1 MWATTVIAQDIFQIV
16 RPTRWNDARE
26 LGAKLNGWI
35 FRGQADS
42 KWGLVTTLERAADR
56 LGCSPE
62 MRANGENSILREFQR
77 RAHHFVDPPEFE
89 DRLEWLALLQ
99 HHGSPSRLLDF
110 THSFYAA
117 AFFALDTAISDA
129 AVWAV
134 NRPMLDRVVS
144 EQVQRDVSRL
154 RAQDLNEAYI
164 RLCNEVGRQEI
175 TSRLVVAVE
184 PERMNER
191 LAAQQGLFLFPFD
204 LGVSFEENLAETFRL
219 DPACFKD
226 PGFAD
231 LSNLTP
237 SRLANVC
244 ILKMVI
250 PKTCHVAAIEDLRKM
265 NISTATLFPGL
276 DGFARSLQY
285 WLTSGIE

>member
-1 MWATTVIAQDIFQIV
+1 
-16 RPTRWNDARE
+16 
-26 LGAKLNGWI
+26 
-35 FRGQADS
+35 
-42 KWGLVTTLERAADR
+42 
-56 LGCSPE
+56 
-62 MRANGENSILREFQR
+62 
-77 RAHHFVDPPEFE
+77 VDPPDFE

-99 HHGSPSRLLDF
+99 HHGSPTRLLDF

-117 AFFALDTAISDA
+117 VFFALDNAVSDA

-134 NRPMLDRVVS
+134 NRRMVDRVVS
-144 EQVQRDVSRL
+144 ERVQRDVSRL

-164 RLCNEVGRQEI
+164 RLCNEVGRQEM

-219 DPACFKD
+219 DPTSLQNS
-226 PGFAD
+226 GFAD
-231 LSNLTP
+231 RSTLPP
-237 SRLANVC
+237 STLANVC

-250 PKTCHVAAIEDLRKM
+250 PRTYHVAAIEDLRKM

-285 WLTSGIE
+285 CLARGTV